1 MPQGSILGPLLFNID
16 LYDLFFEDYSSEFAN
31 FADDITPY
39 ECESTLNEVIND
51 LETTAEKMFK
61 WFHFNNLKANASDC
75 HLFLSLQQPV
85 PVNIKGSVIE
95 SSNCEK

>member
-39 ECESTLNEVIND
+39 ECEHTLNEVMND

-61 WFHFNNLKANASDC
+61 WFHFNSLKGNASECD
-75 HLFLSLQQPV
+75 LFLSL
-85 PVNIKGSVIE
+85 
-95 SSNCEK
+95 